1 MATYAIATTP
11 DQEAALAFA
20 VDAANAGRSDPL
32 TSAQYLQMVIDSAID
47 SYRRQMADA
56 EARAVQESY
65 LSQDD
70 QTKAQVRQLLGLA

>member
-1 MATYAIATTP
+1 MATYAVATTP

-20 VDAANAGRSDPL
+20 IDAANAGRPPQADPL
-32 TSAQYLQMVIDSAID
+32 TSAQYLQRVVDSAID

-56 EARAVQESY
+56 EAKSVQERY

-70 QTKAQVRQLLGLA
+70 ETKA